1 MCENGREKER
11 IDEEV
16 VAEEQ
21 KEHTEEKREQ
31 SEVKDELKDLKE
43 EVEKLRAENEELI
56 QKLEEQ
62 TVVSV
67 RYLDM
72 LKHTQA
78 DFINYKRRVENE
90 RKRLIEFANEE
101 LIKRLLPVLDDLH
114 RAIESQEHS
123 KDADKLLEGIKMV
136 ERKFMDVLFHEGV
149 EPMEV
154 EGELFDP
161 NTCEAIGREET
172 DEYEDGRIIEEL
184 RKGYTMRG
192 KVIRPALVKV
202 AVSTKEQESEKGEKN
217 NNS

>member
-1 MCENGREKER
+1 MPMLENEKER
-11 IDEEV
+11 DKID
-16 VAEEQ
+16 
-21 KEHTEEKREQ
+21 KEMKEEEKEREGEVRD
-31 SEVKDELKDLKE
+31 EVKELKE

-78 DFINYKRRVENE
+78 DFINYKKRVESE

-101 LIKRLLPVLDDLH
+101 LIKKLLPVLDDLH
-114 RAIESQEHS
+114 RAIASQEHS
-123 KDADKLLEGIKMV
+123 KDADRLLEGIKMV

-149 EPMEV
+149 EPIKV

-172 DEYEDGRIIEEL
+172 DEYEDGRIVEEL
-184 RKGYTMRG
+184 RKGYLMRG

-202 AVSTKEQESEKGEKN
+202 AVSTKKQEFEKEKSEE